1 MCKWCLV
8 RVLLLVVRLFPLIS
22 RDCLS
27 NLCMLRAGICF
38 VAVSSLLC
46 LYYLG
51 AWPLT
56 YMICSAPKKKS
67 YIWLLWE
74 YLFLYPSFS
83 QWCPLLRCICIC
95 FWRSYSFT
103 SHGPTQN
110 CFLLGMSD
118 SLCLFTLEPFN
129 AGHPCT
135 EAWFSMK
142 TCISVTCSYFWYFFL
157 CFSFFVPVCI
167 WFPVYST
174 ESLFLALCHFFLF
187 LSLTK

>member
-1 MCKWCLV
+1 MFI
-8 RVLLLVVRLFPLIS
+8 LFRS
-22 RDCLS
+22 VTF
-27 NLCMLRAGICF
+27 NLHD
-38 VAVSSLLC
+38 LLC
-46 LYYLG
+46 
-51 AWPLT
+51 
-56 YMICSAPKKKS
+56 SKKKKS

-135 EAWFSMK
+135 GAWLSMK
-142 TCISVTCSYFWYFFL
+142 TCISVVCSYFWYFFL

-174 ESLFLALCHFFLF
+174 ESLFLALCHYFCFFLSPNSTSQA
-187 LSLTK
+187 SLWISVKWNYKVGYTLTWCERSCLVDVT

>member
-1 MCKWCLV
+1 M
-8 RVLLLVVRLFPLIS
+8 
-22 RDCLS
+22 DCLS

-38 VAVSSLLC
+38 VTVSSLLC

-95 FWRSYSFT
+95 FWRDYSFT
-103 SHGPTQN
+103 SHRPTQS
-110 CFLLGMSD
+110 CFLLGMGD
-118 SLCLFTLEPFN
+118 SL
-129 AGHPCT
+129 
-135 EAWFSMK
+135 
-142 TCISVTCSYFWYFFL
+142 FFL
-157 CFSFFVPVCI
+157 LLNLSMLAIHALRHDLVWRPVFQLCAHVSDIFPMFFLLCSCLYLIPRLLSWVPVSCAV
-167 WFPVYST
+167 P
-174 ESLFLALCHFFLF
+174 LFLF

>member
-1 MCKWCLV
+1 M
-8 RVLLLVVRLFPLIS
+8 
-22 RDCLS
+22 DCLS

-38 VAVSSLLC
+38 VTVSGLLC

-95 FWRSYSFT
+95 FWRDYSFT
-103 SHGPTQN
+103 SHRPTQS
-110 CFLLGMSD
+110 CFLLGMGD
-118 SLCLFTLEPFN
+118 SLCFFTLEPFN
-129 AGHPCT
+129 AGHPRT
-135 EAWFSMK
+135 EAWLSMK
-142 TCISVTCSYFWYFFL
+142 TCISVVCSCFWYF
-157 CFSFFVPVCI
+157 SYV
-167 WFPVYST
+167 FP
-174 ESLFLALCHFFLF
+174 SLFLSVSDSQTTQLSPCFLRCATIFVSFSHQIALHFTSFSVDFSEMKL
-187 LSLTK
+187 

>member
-1 MCKWCLV
+1 MFI
-8 RVLLLVVRLFPLIS
+8 LFRS
-22 RDCLS
+22 VTF
-27 NLCMLRAGICF
+27 NLHD
-38 VAVSSLLC
+38 LLC
-46 LYYLG
+46 
-51 AWPLT
+51 
-56 YMICSAPKKKS
+56 SKKKS

-135 EAWFSMK
+135 GAWLSMK
-142 TCISVTCSYFWYFFL
+142 TCISVTCSYFWYF
-157 CFSFFVPVCI
+157 SYV
-167 WFPVYST
+167 FP
-174 ESLFLALCHFFLF
+174 SLFLSVSDSQSTQLSPCFLCCATFFCFFLSPNSTSQA
-187 LSLTK
+187 SLWISVKWNYKVGYTLTWCERSCLVDVT